1 MNNFWYYKQFVAFT
15 FVNKESLSMVTSVL
29 FSRRFLHSALYLFIT
44 VLLLSCKAKS
54 QDCIRPGE
62 IWPDNNGVHINAHG
76 GGMLY
81 FQGRYYWF
89 GEDKSER
96 SNAALKGVHCYS
108 SKDLCKWTDE
118 GIVLSVIGDEP
129 AHELVKGCI
138 IERPKVVYNKK
149 TKTFVMWFHHELRWQ
164 GYNAARV
171 GLAVSDNITGPY
183 RFVRSY
189 RPHPGIWPENMSEE
203 DKLLDMEA
211 ASQLKSWTPEWLE
224 AVRKGLF
231 VIRDFEG
238 GQMSRDMTVFV
249 DDDNKAYHIYSSEE
263 NLTLH
268 IAELSDD
275 YQSHTGKYIRIIP
288 AGHNEAPAIFK
299 KDGRYFMITSG
310 CTGWDPNAARLLT
323 ATSIWGP
330 WEQKPNPWQGEQAA
344 VSFDSQS
351 TFIFPLAGKKEAFV
365 FMADRWRPRTPSDGR
380 YIWLP
385 VEFEN
390 GLPVLRWRDSWSP
403 AQAFK
408 KRMEL

>member
-1 MNNFWYYKQFVAFT
+1 MTTSEFFT
-15 FVNKESLSMVTSVL
+15 
-29 FSRRFLHSALYLFIT
+29 RRFLRPVLFFSFT
-44 VLLLSCKAKS
+44 VLLLSCRAKDR
-54 QDCIRPGE
+54 DCIRPGE

-81 FQGRYYWF
+81 HRGQYYWF

-96 SNAALKGVHCYS
+96 SNAALKGVRCYS
-108 SKDLCKWTDE
+108 SKDLCHWKDE
-118 GIVLSVIGDEP
+118 GIVLAVVEDEP
-129 AHELVKGCI
+129 AHELTKGCI

-149 TKTFVMWFHHELRWQ
+149 TGTFVMWFHHELRWR
-164 GYNAARV
+164 GYSAARV
-171 GLAVSDNITGPY
+171 GLAVSDKVTGPY
-183 RFVRSY
+183 RFIHSY
-189 RPHPGIWPENMSEE
+189 RPNPGIWPENMSEE
-203 DKLLDMEA
+203 DKSLDMEE
-211 ASQLKSWTPEWLE
+211 ASRLESWTPEWLE
-224 AVRKGLF
+224 AVRKGFF

-249 DDDNKAYHIYSSEE
+249 DDDGKAYHIYSSEE

-310 CTGWDPNAARLLT
+310 CTGWRPNAARLLT

-330 WEQKPNPWQGEQAA
+330 WEQKPNPWQGEQADI
-344 VSFDSQS
+344 SFDSQS
-351 TFIFPLAGKKEAFV
+351 TFIFPLAGKKDAFV
-365 FMADRWRPRTPSDGR
+365 FMADRWRPRNPSDGR

-385 VEFEN
+385 LEFED

-403 AQAFK
+403 AKAFK
-408 KRMEL
+408 K